1 MILQDIGY
9 AILILLFLAFMILT
23 HEAGHFFAARWVGIT
38 PKTFSI
44 GFGPEIK
51 GWDKGGTRYA
61 VKWFLAGGSVQI
73 LGMNP
78 DEEISEEEWPHSY
91 YAAAPWR
98 RAVVVVAGS
107 FVHLCI
113 AFLLFWLIFW
123 PIGYKVL
130 TGEIGKVQKTVKLAN
145 GQVLEAPGYQAGLK
159 KGETITSVDGVQV
172 HNWEGLTTQLQKKPG
187 QQVALVYKL
196 GNRQFT
202 TKAKLLDV
210 AGRGILGVQVDL
222 NSTYTQRSNPF
233 VALGQAGRELGRV
246 SVALGKGIA
255 SIFSL
260 HTLKVLLGTTQRNQ
274 ESPQS
279 IVGATRVAFQAA
291 GQGISVFLYVVAYL
305 FFFLSI
311 FNLLPLPPFDGGHLL
326 VIIIEKVFGKRI
338 DVRKLM
344 PIAWAVII
352 VLSLVALRL
361 AMLDIFKPLPNPFKP

>member
-9 AILILLFLAFMILT
+9 AVLILLFLAFMILT
-23 HEAGHFFAARWVGIT
+23 HEAGHFFSARWVGIT

-51 GWDKGGTRYA
+51 GWDRGGTRYA

-113 AFLLFWLIFW
+113 AFFIFWLIFW

-145 GQVLEAPGYQAGLK
+145 GQVLDAPGYQAGLK
-159 KGETITSVDGVQV
+159 NGDTITSVDGVQV
-172 HNWEGLTTQLQKKPG
+172 HNWDELTTQLQKKPG
-187 QQVALVYKL
+187 REVTLVYKH
-196 GNRQFT
+196 GNQQFT

-210 AGRGILGVQVDL
+210 DGRGILGVQVDL

-233 VALGQAGRELGRV
+233 VALGQAGREMGRV

-255 SIFSL
+255 SLFSL
-260 HTLKVLLGTTQRNQ
+260 HTLKVLFNMTPRNQ

-305 FFFLSI
+305 FFFLAL

-352 VLSLVALRL
+352 VLSIVALRL